1 MCTFSSRI
9 LKRDVGSDFN
19 VKLKKVFNFRS
30 DELQKSRVAGVY
42 PVQVLFQVE
51 IWQMNEVK
59 LGDIV
64 TDDQGRAKNL
74 G

>member
-1 MCTFSSRI
+1 M
-9 LKRDVGSDFN
+9 LKCDVGSDFN
-19 VKLKKVFNFRS
+19 VKLKKVFNFSS